1 MTEAEQ
7 QAIYDAAVERQTRR
21 CEAIYTSTKPGPLQD
36 LASYLAF
43 ETNIPADTALAILN
57 VARFLNVDPVNAE
70 ITHQSLAELAA
81 HIDETLSP
89 KKETSNV

>member
-1 MTEAEQ
+1 MTPDEKQ
-7 QAIYDAAVERQTRR
+7 KIIDTAVERQTRR

-70 ITHQSLAELAA
+70 IAHQSLAELAA
-81 HIDETLSP
+81 HIDATLSP
-89 KKETSNV
+89 KNEVSHV